1 VTASRFLLLP
11 VLLALAP
18 AATPAFGQK
27 LVADLSNH
35 LIGITTGFDGA
46 DVVLFGTVDGPGE
59 VRVVVTGP
67 PENLVVR
74 RKRRIAGVWINAEG
88 VAFPR
93 VPGFHAVATSGLN
106 RSATD
111 PAAPGGPPAPP
122 RLDPVR
128 PMAEG
133 DLAPFRDALVRRE
146 RARGVYA
153 GATTPVTFLGER
165 LFRADIRFPANVPTG
180 LYGVQV
186 SLVRDGETVGAQTT
200 PLVVTKVGLSAEI
213 SAFARA
219 HPFWYGLAALAGA
232 VLAGWGGALLMRRV

>member
-1 VTASRFLLLP
+1 VTAPRLIPLLPALLLTT
-11 VLLALAP
+11 
-18 AATPAFGQK
+18 TPAFGQK

-46 DVVLFGTVDGPGE
+46 DVVLFGAVEGPGE

-74 RKRRIAGVWINAEG
+74 RKRRIAGIWVNAEG
-88 VAFPR
+88 VSFPR
-93 VPGFHAVATSGLN
+93 VPGFHAVAASGLN

-111 PAAPGGPPAPP
+111 PAPRGGPPVPP
-122 RLDPVR
+122 RLDPSR

-133 DLAPFRDALVRRE
+133 EVAPFRDALVRRE

-153 GATTPVTFLGER
+153 GETTPVTFLGER
-165 LFRADIRFPANVPTG
+165 LFRADIRFPANVPIG

-200 PLVVTKVGLSAEI
+200 PLVVTKVGVSAEI

-219 HPFWYGLAALAGA
+219 HPFWYGLVALIGA
-232 VLAGWGGALLMRRV
+232 VLAGWGGAFLMRRV